1 VHRQYAAQG
10 ARYFKTTPLRQSL
23 LPTEFAVAD
32 HTAPHEPTGKHTVAR
47 KKQAGFAEDIVNMVS
62 AMPWWAGL
70 GLAPVSYLLIH
81 PFSQAPAPAALQPG
95 QIGSMAV
102 QSMVAAG
109 AGVLQ
114 YVIPV
119 LCLLG
124 AGLSAWKRRD
134 RAQLAKQVASNQSAA
149 PLDDMSWSRFEQLV
163 GESFRRQGFSVKE
176 AGGRGADGGVD
187 LELRKGSELHLVQ
200 CKQWKALKVGV
211 DVVRE
216 LYGVMAARGAAGG
229 YVVTSGSFTDAAH
242 AFADGRSLY
251 LIDGVKL
258 QAVLKDG
265 EPKLREVGRSASPAP
280 ATRPSP
286 ASAAADCPKCGKAMV
301 RRAATR
307 GANEGKSFW
316 GCTAFPACRG
326 IRPI

>member
-1 VHRQYAAQG
+1 
-10 ARYFKTTPLRQSL
+10 
-23 LPTEFAVAD
+23 
-32 HTAPHEPTGKHTVAR
+32 VAR
-47 KKQAGFAEDIVNMVS
+47 KKQAGFAEDVVNMVS
-62 AMPWWAGL
+62 ALPWWAGL
-70 GLAPVSYLLIH
+70 GLAPASYLLIH
-81 PFSQAPAPAALQPG
+81 QFSQAPAPTALQPG
-95 QIGSMAV
+95 QVGSMAV

-124 AGLSAWKRRD
+124 TGLSVWKRRD

-149 PLDDMSWSRFEQLV
+149 PLDGMSWARFEQLV

-176 AGGRGADGGVD
+176 TGGRGADGGVD
-187 LELRKGSELHLVQ
+187 LELRKGTELHLVQ

-229 YVVTSGSFTDAAH
+229 YVVASGSFTDAAR
-242 AFADGRSLY
+242 AFADGRNVS

-258 QAVLKDG
+258 QAMLKDG
-265 EPKLREVGRSASPAP
+265 QVPKLRAVGQPAAPAP
-280 ATRPSP
+280 APLPVLAPS
-286 ASAAADCPKCGKAMV
+286 AVDCPKCGKAMV

-326 IRPI
+326 TRPI